1 MSNEEESIKLNIRSS
16 SQISDQKTRINSINE
31 LKEEKKKNEEEEKI
45 NIHEIQNEEK
55 LIYGKYYKFC

>member
-31 LKEEKKKNEEEEKI
+31 LKEENKKNEEELEI
-45 NIHEIQNEEK
+45 NIHEIQNDEK
-55 LIYGKYYKFC
+55 LI